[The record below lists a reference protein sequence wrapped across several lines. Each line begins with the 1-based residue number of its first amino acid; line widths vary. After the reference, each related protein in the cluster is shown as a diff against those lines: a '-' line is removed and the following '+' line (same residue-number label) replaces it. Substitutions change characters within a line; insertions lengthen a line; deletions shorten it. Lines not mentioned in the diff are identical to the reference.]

1 MDVTSKPRGR
11 RLPTQGL
18 EAPMLTL
25 ALFSMV
31 TASSTR
37 SPMQKLPVE
46 AAALSSVSASILPGG
61 TLAQFLLTT
70 LFSCRARHLCPQV
83 TLAVLGRAGCW
94 ARGSEVWVLALAL
107 SGMPMEKL
115 DLSGAH
121 MPMALVI
128 QS

>member
-1 MDVTSKPRGR
+1 MDIKSEPRGR

-37 SPMQKLPVE
+37 SPMQKVPIE
-46 AAALSSVSASILPGG
+46 AAASSSVSASILPGG

-70 LFSCRARHLCPQV
+70 LFSCRVRHLCPQV
-83 TLAVLGRAGCW
+83 MWAVLGRARC
-94 ARGSEVWVLALAL
+94 WVL
-107 SGMPMEKL
+107 
-115 DLSGAH
+115 GAGQGV
-121 MPMALVI
+121 LRFGF
-128 QS
+128 